1 MESGANALTMPME
14 NVNDIGLINFMD
26 EANFEQFIELIRG
39 ETADP
44 IVKFCP
50 NYECEHLTGCFASSD
65 VQFEP
70 TPMDIFDWN
79 ATNMSDPISL
89 YTSLPGEIKIHR
101 EEDEDEDEDE
111 EDNDCGESSA
121 TTNTTTTTRVTPPTP
136 TKKSGRTDR
145 SRTLISERKRRG
157 RMKEKLY
164 ALRSLV
170 PNITKMDKAS
180 IIGDAILYVQGLQ
193 SQSELLKAEISGLES
208 SVSGMNNNQGGQFL
222 NTKKMNFTSQFAA
235 IKRISKMDV
244 FQVEEKGF
252 YVKLVCNKGRYVAAS
267 LFKALESL
275 SGFNVQSSNLATSAD
290 DYSLT
295 FTLNVRECEVDMNL
309 ANLKLWIASAF
320 LNQGFD
326 FETLP
331 LA

>member
-1 MESGANALTMPME
+1 MESTNACSTLPME
-14 NVNDIGLINFMD
+14 NVNDVGLINFMD

-50 NYECEHLTGCFASSD
+50 NYDCEHITGCFASTD

-79 ATNMSDPISL
+79 ATNISNNPISL
-89 YTSLPGEIKIHR
+89 FSSLPGEMKLGEE
-101 EEDEDEDEDE
+101 EEDEDED
-111 EDNDCGESSA
+111 DNDYEES
-121 TTNTTTTTRVTPPTP
+121 TGTTTTTTTTMLPATP
-136 TKKSGRTDR
+136 TKKSTRTDR

-193 SQSELLKAEISGLES
+193 TQAKLLKAEIEGLES
-208 SVSGMNNNQGGQFL
+208 SFNETNNNPFQ
-222 NTKKMNFTSQFAA
+222 NTKQMKLMTHYPAF
-235 IKRISKMDV
+235 KRISKMDV
-244 FQVEEKGF
+244 FQVEERSI
-252 YVKLVCNKGRYVAAS
+252 YVRLVCNKGRLVAAS

-275 SGFNVQSSNLATSAD
+275 SGFNVQSSNLAISAD
-290 DYSLT
+290 DYILT
-295 FTLNVRECEVDMNL
+295 FTLNVKECEVDMNL
-309 ANLKLWIASAF
+309 ANLKLWIASSF
-320 LNQGFD
+320 LNQGFYI
-326 FETLP
+326 ETLP
-331 LA
+331 LV

>member
-1 MESGANALTMPME
+1 MESGANASTMPME
-14 NVNDIGLINFMD
+14 NVNDVGLINFMD

-50 NYECEHLTGCFASSD
+50 NYDCEHITGCFPSSD

-89 YTSLPGEIKIHR
+89 YTSLPGEIEVHQD
-101 EEDEDEDEDE
+101 EDEEDEDE
-111 EDNDCGESSA
+111 EDNDCGESST

-136 TKKSGRTDR
+136 TKKSARTDR

-193 SQSELLKAEISGLES
+193 SQAKLLKTEISGLES
-208 SVSGMNNNQGGQFL
+208 SLSGTNNNHGGQFL
-222 NTKKMNFTSQFAA
+222 NAKKMNFTSQFPA

-252 YVKLVCNKGRYVAAS
+252 YVRLQCNKGRHVAAS

-275 SGFNVQSSNLATSAD
+275 SGFNVQSSNLASSAD

-326 FETLP
+326 LETLP